1 MWKMIIIVV
10 VAALLG
16 AGGFLYYQS
25 SQQKLA
31 TPPADTMVSVTPT
44 EEPTPTPE
52 EVDREEYTIKVL
64 NGSGIVGKAGEVET
78 LLTDEGFVVDSTG
91 NAESYDYEETVI
103 QAGEDVSPAF
113 LQALRDVLRE
123 EYDVDSTFEAIEGDS
138 DADVVVIVG
147 QNDASGDSMAEKE
160 TTEEDTTP
168 SPTAGTTG
176 TTTPSPTP

>member
-31 TPPADTMVSVTPT
+31 NPPAETMVSPSPT

-52 EVDREEYTIKVL
+52 EVDRTEYTIEVL
-64 NGSGIVGKAGEVET
+64 NGSGIAGKAGDVQT
-78 LLTDEGFVVDSTG
+78 LLEDEGFTVDSTG
-91 NAESYDYEETVI
+91 NADSYDYEETVI

-123 EYDVDSTFEAIEGDS
+123 KYDVDSTFDAIEGDS

-147 QNDASGDSMAEKE
+147 QNDASGTSMVEE
-160 TTEEDTTP
+160 ETEESTTP
-168 SPTAGTTG
+168 TPTEEVTESV
-176 TTTPSPTP
+176 TPSPTP